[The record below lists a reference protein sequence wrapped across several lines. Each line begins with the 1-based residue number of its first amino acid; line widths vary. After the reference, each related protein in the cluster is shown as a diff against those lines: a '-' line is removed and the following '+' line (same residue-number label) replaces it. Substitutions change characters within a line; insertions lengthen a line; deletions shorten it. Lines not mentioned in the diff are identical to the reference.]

1 MQHDT
6 TVQALAAAGFYYAPN
21 NKQGSDRVVC
31 YRCHN
36 ALFNWLPLSQPHPTP
51 SPPNAHARARSAASA
66 AYAYYLHS
74 PPRCQRPQ
82 LLTNEPT
89 NPAGM

>member
-51 SPPNAHARARSAASA
+51 SPPNAHARALRR
-66 AYAYYLHS
+66 LH
-74 PPRCQRPQ
+74 CICA
-82 LLTNEPT
+82 LPT
-89 NPAGM
+89 